1 MTHATLGLLA
11 RDGSDWAGAARLP
24 LFAAPGTALRNE
36 TDPPAGQ
43 VRVRVESAAGALT
56 AEQDAAV
63 ARLFADE
70 PQVFAAVW
78 GELQSVLHFL
88 NLQTQVICTEV
99 VVSRSSH
106 DGVAYLGFSIDAD
119 CHLEH
124 GLQVVYHPTRGTW
137 WGDWEAL
144 NAIDAPPDDADD
156 EA

>member
-1 MTHATLGLLA
+1 MTHATLGPLT
-11 RDGSDWAGAARLP
+11 RDGSDCVGAARLP
-24 LFAAPGTALRNE
+24 RFAAPGTALRNE

-43 VRVRVESAAGALT
+43 VRVRVQGAADALT

-88 NLQTQVICTEV
+88 DLQIQVICTEV
-99 VVSRSSH
+99 VVSPSSH

-144 NAIDAPPDDADD
+144 NTIEAPDDADD